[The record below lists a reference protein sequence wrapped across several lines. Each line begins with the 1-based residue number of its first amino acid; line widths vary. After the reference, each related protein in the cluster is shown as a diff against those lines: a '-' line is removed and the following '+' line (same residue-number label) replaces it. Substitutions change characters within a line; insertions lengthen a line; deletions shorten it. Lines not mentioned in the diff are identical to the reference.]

1 MERRDSSGQSGPRWS
16 FPETHL
22 VPDGAHEPSKAQ
34 GTQRTI
40 GGFSQPTAAS
50 ADQRWLQPAASASKA
65 HGKHHRRL
73 QPTNGGSSQPSAAS
87 ASGFIHQST
96 RDTPSAASASHSKK
110 HNENQFGGFSPPFQ
124 NTMKT
129 KTAASASQSNTQE
142 SLYLSIPLSLS
153 MYLSLYHTIFLS
165 RSCDVNQT
173 RLKGQSDQS
182 K

>member
-34 GTQRTI
+34 GPQRTI

-50 ADQRWLQPAASASKA
+50 ADQRRLQPAASAIKA

-73 QPTNGGSSQPSAAS
+73 QPTNDGSSQPSAAS

-96 RDTPSAASASHSKK
+96 RDTPSAASASHSK
-110 HNENQFGGFSPPFQ
+110 

-129 KTAASASQSNTQE
+129 KKRGLQPAISKHNENKIGGFSQVIQHARETH
-142 SLYLSIPLSLS
+142 IG
-153 MYLSLYHTIFLS
+153 
-165 RSCDVNQT
+165 
-173 RLKGQSDQS
+173 RLQPAKPKHKAD
-182 K
+182 